1 MSEQGKHTR
10 RQASTQA
17 RPAQEHPRRYQVV
30 LLQSLVSIVLC
41 YQVLFSPHA
50 LLAREIQEV
59 LAVGL
64 LSLVAGA
71 MLLPARLVESRAF
84 TVILLLVDTTIT
96 SVVIYLAG
104 DAGSDLYL
112 AYFLIILISAS
123 ARTLRQK
130 IAFSVVIAA
139 AYGGM
144 LYLNADQ
151 LGPVLEG
158 HLLRVIILIVMG
170 LFYAAMNETLE
181 DIREQKTALA
191 QYLEERKRAERAL
204 RGSEERFRKVFEDA
218 PIGMAILTPDC
229 QIVRANKALC
239 GMLGYSLDELTRLS
253 LGELAHPDDVESTV
267 RMARRAFNGESVD
280 LHVPRRL
287 SKKNKQPMWADLTVT
302 VIRDSEGH
310 PQYGLGM
317 VEDITERK
325 RAENRRALQLAVSLI
340 LVQSNTYREAFAW
353 LLRTVCDWLEWE
365 VGAVWLV
372 DRGGEA
378 LRCEAVWSS
387 ESHPAAD
394 FEAKVRDRTFRSGA
408 GLPGRVWSTGQPQW
422 VSDLTQEANQP
433 GAADAVG
440 AGLRAALGVPIMSG
454 GRVRGVIEI
463 FSRHARPND
472 AGQLAAIADVGIQI
486 GLFVERVQAET
497 ALKQSKEHYEA
508 LVNSVD
514 GIVWEADAQR
524 NNFTFVSKQAERVL
538 GYPVER
544 WVQDPTF
551 WKKHVHPD
559 DRESACAY
567 SPDDTNGGAGRELE
581 YRMVAAD
588 GRAVWLRDV
597 VSVAR
602 NGDRAEKLRGVMM
615 DVTQR
620 KQLEQQVR
628 QSEKLATL
636 GTLLGGVAHEL
647 NNPLFVASGY
657 TQLISEKVKRGQYE
671 ALKGDLAVIRE
682 ATERMSGIVNRF
694 LDISRSPVGQRQVC
708 DVNAVVKRTLD
719 LVANDLTI
727 HRIEA
732 RTDLAPELPPVM
744 ADPQELV
751 QVLLNLYTN
760 ASQAMQAAH
769 GKGTLT
775 VTTAVSS
782 PRGEAAGTRSEQRWV
797 EARVTDDGPGIAPRV
812 RGRIFEPF
820 FTTKAPGKGT
830 GLGLSICQR
839 IVTELGG
846 TLTFESEEGH
856 GATFIVRL
864 PVASVESIASG

>member
-1 MSEQGKHTR
+1 MSNHGKH
-10 RQASTQA
+10 A
-17 RPAQEHPRRYQVV
+17 RPAQEHSRRYQVV

-41 YQVLFSPHA
+41 YQILFSPQA

-59 LAVGL
+59 LALGL

-112 AYFLIILISAS
+112 AYFLIILISAT

-191 QYLEERKRAERAL
+191 QYVEERKRAERAL

-267 RMARRAFNGESVD
+267 RMARQVFNGESVD

-287 SKKNKQPMWADLTVT
+287 SMKNKQPVWADLTVT

-340 LVQSNTYREAFAW
+340 LVQSNTYREAFTW

-365 VGAVWLV
+365 VGAIWLV

-378 LRCEAVWSS
+378 LRCETVWAS
-387 ESHPAAD
+387 EAHPAAA
-394 FEAKVRDRTFRSGA
+394 FEAQSRDRTFRSGA

-422 VSDLTQEANQP
+422 VSDLTQESNQP
-433 GAADAVG
+433 GAVEAVS

-472 AGQLAAIADVGIQI
+472 AGQLAAITDVGVQI
-486 GLFVERVQAET
+486 GLFVERVQAEA

-514 GIVWEADAQR
+514 GIVWEADAER
-524 NNFTFVSKQAERVL
+524 NKFTFVSPQVERVL
-538 GYPVER
+538 GYPVAR
-544 WVQDPTF
+544 WVEDPTF
-551 WKKHVHPD
+551 WKEHVHPD
-559 DRESACAY
+559 DREAACAY
-567 SPDDTNGGAGRELE
+567 SPDDTNGDAGREFE

-657 TQLISEKVKRGQYE
+657 TQLVSEKVKRGQYE
-671 ALKGDLAVIRE
+671 ALKADLLVIRE

-719 LVANDLTI
+719 LVGNDLTI

-732 RTDLAPELPPVM
+732 QTDLAPELPSVM
-744 ADPQELV
+744 ADPQEV
-751 QVLLNLYTN
+751 IQVMLNLYTN

-769 GKGTLT
+769 GKGTLA
-775 VTTAVSS
+775 VTTAV
-782 PRGEAAGTRSEQRWV
+782 TVKSEQRWV
-797 EARVTDDGPGIAPRV
+797 EVRVKDDGPGIAPRV
-812 RGRIFEPF
+812 RARIFEPF

-846 TLTFESEEGH
+846 MLTCESEEGH

-864 PVASVESIASG
+864 PVASPDSTAQG

>member
-1 MSEQGKHTR
+1 
-10 RQASTQA
+10 
-17 RPAQEHPRRYQVV
+17 
-30 LLQSLVSIVLC
+30 
-41 YQVLFSPHA
+41 
-50 LLAREIQEV
+50 
-59 LAVGL
+59 
-64 LSLVAGA
+64 
-71 MLLPARLVESRAF
+71 
-84 TVILLLVDTTIT
+84 
-96 SVVIYLAG
+96 
-104 DAGSDLYL
+104 
-112 AYFLIILISAS
+112 
-123 ARTLRQK
+123 
-130 IAFSVVIAA
+130 
-139 AYGGM
+139 
-144 LYLNADQ
+144 
-151 LGPVLEG
+151 
-158 HLLRVIILIVMG
+158 
-170 LFYAAMNETLE
+170 
-181 DIREQKTALA
+181 
-191 QYLEERKRAERAL
+191 
-204 RGSEERFRKVFEDA
+204 
-218 PIGMAILTPDC
+218 
-229 QIVRANKALC
+229 
-239 GMLGYSLDELTRLS
+239 
-253 LGELAHPDDVESTV
+253 
-267 RMARRAFNGESVD
+267 
-280 LHVPRRL
+280 
-287 SKKNKQPMWADLTVT
+287 
-302 VIRDSEGH
+302 
-310 PQYGLGM
+310 
-317 VEDITERK
+317 
-325 RAENRRALQLAVSLI
+325 
-340 LVQSNTYREAFAW
+340 
-353 LLRTVCDWLEWE
+353 
-365 VGAVWLV
+365 
-372 DRGGEA
+372 
-378 LRCEAVWSS
+378 
-387 ESHPAAD
+387 
-394 FEAKVRDRTFRSGA
+394 
-408 GLPGRVWSTGQPQW
+408 
-422 VSDLTQEANQP
+422 
-433 GAADAVG
+433 
-440 AGLRAALGVPIMSG
+440 
-454 GRVRGVIEI
+454 
-463 FSRHARPND
+463 
-472 AGQLAAIADVGIQI
+472 
-486 GLFVERVQAET
+486 
-497 ALKQSKEHYEA
+497 
-508 LVNSVD
+508 
-514 GIVWEADAQR
+514 
-524 NNFTFVSKQAERVL
+524 
-538 GYPVER
+538 
-544 WVQDPTF
+544 
-551 WKKHVHPD
+551 
-559 DRESACAY
+559 
-567 SPDDTNGGAGRELE
+567 
-581 YRMVAAD
+581 
-588 GRAVWLRDV
+588 